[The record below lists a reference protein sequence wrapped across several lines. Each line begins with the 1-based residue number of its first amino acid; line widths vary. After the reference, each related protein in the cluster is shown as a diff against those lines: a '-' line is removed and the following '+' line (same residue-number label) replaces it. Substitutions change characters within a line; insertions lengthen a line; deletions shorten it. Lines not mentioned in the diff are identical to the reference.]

1 MQRLEL
7 AGVRRSVLVAL
18 GIAFLIPVAVAVWAL
33 SQLGSS
39 GSTRTVVEGS
49 GSGTATHHA
58 THPATPARH
67 VQTQLALL
75 KSVTAVNGSMFAQ
88 GMVPPSACKAMSST
102 MVSCTQPVQAVNTV
116 TFRTYP
122 SLKSLYAAYMSRV
135 MALSGGQFH
144 TNYGNC
150 TEVLTSGERS
160 WNHNVSHPIKYAFS
174 LFPVG
179 RITDDQAA
187 GRLFCTFDND
197 QLHLVWTQNDGRL
210 MGELSGAPHYDAYV
224 WWRQVHHEIA
234 LPGSPGM
241 SMNDNSKMSQ
251 MSGSSGKSGSSGMK

>member
-7 AGVRRSVLVAL
+7 AGLRRSVLVVL

-33 SQLGSS
+33 SQLGGSSS
-39 GSTRTVVEGS
+39 GSRTTGAGSSHAAVHRGTPVAHSPTQGVLYKTVVG
-49 GSGTATHHA
+49 
-58 THPATPARH
+58 
-67 VQTQLALL
+67 
-75 KSVTAVNGSMFAQ
+75 VNRSMFAQ
-88 GMVPPSACKAMSST
+88 GMMPPSSCRAMSAS
-102 MVSCTQPVQAVNTV
+102 MVTCTQPVQAVNTV
-116 TFRTYP
+116 TFQTFP
-122 SLKSLYAAYMSRV
+122 SQKALYSGYMARV

-160 WNHNVSHPIKYAFS
+160 WNHNIEHPIQYAFS
-174 LFPVG
+174 LFPSG

-187 GRLFCTFDND
+187 GRLFCTFSND

-210 MGELSGAPHYDAYV
+210 LGELSGSPHYDAYV

-234 LPGSPGM
+234 LPGSPAMKSMPSM
-241 SMNDNSKMSQ
+241 SSTTSTQ
-251 MSGSSGKSGSSGMK
+251 SMSGMGK

>member
-7 AGVRRSVLVAL
+7 AGIRRSVLVAL
-18 GIAFLIPVAVAVWAL
+18 AIAFLIPVAVAVWAL

-39 GSTRTVVEGS
+39 QTRTVIAGS
-49 GSGTATHHA
+49 RPAATTRHGAAPANQSHVQA
-58 THPATPARH
+58 HPA
-67 VQTQLALL
+67 LL
-75 KSVTAVNGSMFAQ
+75 TSISRVNGSMFAQ
-88 GMVPPSACKAMSST
+88 GMMPPSACRAMSST

-122 SLKSLYAAYMSRV
+122 SVKTLYAAYMSRV
-135 MALSGGQFH
+135 MALSGGRFR

-160 WNHNVSHPIKYAFS
+160 WNHNVQHPMQYAFS
-174 LFPVG
+174 LFTSG

-197 QLHLVWTQNDGRL
+197 QLHLLWTQNDGRL
-210 MGELSGAPHYDAYV
+210 LGELSGAPHYDAYV

-234 LPGSPGM
+234 LPGAPGM
-241 SMNDNSKMSQ
+241 TMKDNSKMSS
-251 MSGSSGKSGSSGMK
+251 MSGMKK